1 MQRINMQRIAAIS
14 LAFLLSWQYLLKGAI
29 LIWFFSNQS
38 YIAQNLCVN
47 RNKPEL
53 SCNGKCILMQRLKAA
68 DEERREAQE
77 RPLKFIEKIE
87 LSHYLPIDNQ
97 HIEFK
102 FLAKKT
108 VATASLFAVIVNQ
121 LALRL
126 LKPPQF

>member
-14 LAFLLSWQYLLKGAI
+14 FAFLISWQYLLKGAI
-29 LIWFFSNQS
+29 LIWFLSNQS
-38 YIAQNLCVN
+38 YIAHNLCVN

-53 SCNGKCILMQRLKAA
+53 SCNGKCILMQRLQAA

-87 LSHYLPIDNQ
+87 LSHYLLVDNQ

-102 FLAKKT
+102 IFAQRT
-108 VATASLFAVIVNQ
+108 VATSPLFAVIVNRF
-121 LALRL
+121 ALRL
-126 LKPPQF
+126 LKPPEL